1 MIVSPVLRRLA
12 TDLRFG
18 LLMYTRSL
26 QAMFFSFVFP
36 VLFLAVVWFVLGDT
50 RDGANAD
57 LIEYLL
63 PGIISTCI
71 VFSAISCTAGSIV
84 KYRAGGTFRKLMTTP
99 LSSYELNAS
108 RIISGMIVVLLSSV
122 VSLIVAWL
130 EFGIAPSINV
140 VSVLVIL
147 TGSVTFVGMGMVV
160 AYLIN
165 DPDSVNAVTYVVV
178 LPLVVLSGSF
188 FPVERLP
195 GLLMFPSILSPLTYL
210 NDGLRDAMFG
220 GSLRDAAFNL
230 GICGFL
236 GFMVFVIGVAILMA
250 KEEA

>member
-1 MIVSPVLRRLA
+1 MSPVLRRLT
-12 TDLRFG
+12 TDIRFS
-18 LLMYTRSL
+18 LLMYARSR

-36 VLFLAVVWFVLGDT
+36 VLFLAAVWFLLGNQSAVKD
-50 RDGANAD
+50 REQV
-57 LIEYLL
+57 EYLL

-108 RIISGMIVVLLSSV
+108 RIISGMIVVLFSSA
-122 VSLIVAWL
+122 VSLLVAWL
-130 EFGIAPSINV
+130 EFGIMPDINV

-147 TGSVTFVGMGMVV
+147 AGSVTFVGMGMVI
-160 AYLIN
+160 AYLID
-165 DPDSVNAVTYVVV
+165 DPESVNAMTYIVV

-250 KEEA
+250 KEET